1 MPVGVSHSTTIT
13 KAAKWSHKQLA
24 YVTYD
29 YRRLVLKPRPQ
40 GKPSD
45 AIASNCIRNRASCD
59 IKVGVAATIGYRL
72 ESRTA
77 RKFRTGCGGHMV
89 SKTKMTPQT
98 EEALAKQGFE
108 TPPLDLSDPA

>member
-1 MPVGVSHSTTIT
+1 MRGSRDAWPEHFKQSGEPPLPEVWECPCQASTYRLGLCVSHSTTIT
-13 KAAKWSHKQLA
+13 KAAKWSHKQPA
-24 YVTYD
+24 YVTCD

-77 RKFRTGCGGHMV
+77 RKFRTG
-89 SKTKMTPQT
+89 
-98 EEALAKQGFE
+98 
-108 TPPLDLSDPA
+108 